1 MKSYFRMLLCVFVWF
16 VGGHLAH
23 AAWQPLPAMHSS
35 GLPSSEVRNVII
47 LIPDGCSQ
55 SMVTLARWTRGSSL
69 AVDQIQAG
77 AVRTHSAS
85 SLVTD
90 SAAAAT
96 ALASGVKTA
105 NRMLGL
111 APPSEAV
118 FRPRD
123 LPVAPY
129 QPLATVLEGAK
140 RSGRAVGLVVTVVV
154 WDATPAAFAAHT
166 LSRKSDEEILEQM
179 LHQDLDVVFGGGRNL
194 FLPASLGGS
203 RTDGRNLLDLLK
215 TNGVQIVNDAA
226 SMAQVGAGKVWG
238 LFATNSLSAE
248 IDRSAL
254 TPDQPS
260 LAQMTAKAIHL
271 LKQNPRGFFL
281 MVEGSQVDK
290 ADHSNDPA
298 KAVREFLAFDDAVAV
313 ALQFA
318 AGEGQGQTL
327 VIACP
332 DHDTGGM
339 SLGQRT
345 QTPQTIAD
353 LTAPL
358 IGMQVSADTLA
369 AKIGTDRSPANIIA
383 NVEAWWN
390 IRLPPAEAAEI
401 TNCVAG
407 GRTLESALAATVSR
421 QHTAIGWTSFDHTG
435 VDVPLWSYG
444 PGRPIGLIDNTDVAQ
459 AAAHALHLDL
469 SALTHTLYVD
479 AQKIF
484 PKAKLDTTDP
494 SNPELV
500 IDAARLPINQNRLI
514 LNGKEH
520 RLDGLLPGPK

>member
-1 MKSYFRMLLCVFVWF
+1 M
-16 VGGHLAH
+16 
-23 AAWQPLPAMHSS
+23 WQPLPALRSS
-35 GLPSSEVRNVII
+35 GKTSEVRNVII

-55 SMVTLARWTRGSSL
+55 SMVTLARWTRGGPL

-90 SAAAAT
+90 SAAAGT
-96 ALASGVKTA
+96 ALATGVKTA
-105 NRMLGL
+105 NRMLGM
-111 APPSEAV
+111 APPLDAAL
-118 FRPRD
+118 RPVD
-123 LPVAPY
+123 LPFAPY
-129 QPLATVLEGAK
+129 HPLATVLEGAK
-140 RSGRAVGLVVTVVV
+140 RSGRAAGLVVTVVV

-166 LSRKSDEEILEQM
+166 VSRKSDVEILEQM
-179 LHQDLDVVFGGGRNL
+179 LHQDLDVVFGGGRQL
-194 FLPASLGGS
+194 FLPAAAGGT
-203 RTDGRNLLDLLK
+203 RTDGRNLLDLLQ
-215 TNGVQIVNDAA
+215 TNRVQIVSNAKEMEHVA
-226 SMAQVGAGKVWG
+226 SGKVWG
-238 LFATNSLSAE
+238 IFAPASLSAE

-260 LAQMTAKAIHL
+260 LAQMTAKAISL

-290 ADHSNDPA
+290 ADHVNDPA
-298 KAVREFLAFDDAVAV
+298 RAVREFLAFDDAVGV

-318 AGEGQGQTL
+318 AGEGRGQTL

-345 QTPQTIAD
+345 KTPQTVTD

-358 IGMQVSADTLA
+358 AGMQVSVDVLA
-369 AKIGTDRSPANIIA
+369 AKIGANRSAANIIA
-383 NVEAWWN
+383 NIEAWWN
-390 IRLPPAEAAEI
+390 IRLTDAEAAEI
-401 TNCVAG
+401 TNRVANG
-407 GRTLESALAATVSR
+407 LALEPALAETVSR

-444 PGRPIGLIDNTDVAQ
+444 PGRPVGLIDNTDVAF
-459 AAAHALHLDL
+459 ATARALHLDL
-469 SALTHTLYVD
+469 PALTRTLYVD
-479 AQKIF
+479 AQKAF
-484 PKAKLDTTDP
+484 PHAKLDTT
-494 SNPELV
+494 NPALPALV
-500 IDAARLPINQNRLI
+500 IDTARLPVNQNLLI

-520 RLDGLLPGPK
+520 RLGGVVVHIEKTGHTYLPQEAVDLLAATR